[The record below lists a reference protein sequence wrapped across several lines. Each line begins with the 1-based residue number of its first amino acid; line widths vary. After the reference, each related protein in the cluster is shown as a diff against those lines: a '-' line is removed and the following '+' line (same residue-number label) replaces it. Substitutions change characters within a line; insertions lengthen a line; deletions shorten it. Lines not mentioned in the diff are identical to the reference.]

1 MSRESLVSVR
11 NLHRRYGSLHAVKGV
26 SFELH
31 RGEVLGLLGPNGAGK
46 TTTMQMICGALA
58 PTSGEILI
66 DGEDLLNAPLQ
77 TKGKIGYL
85 PERPPLYTE
94 LSVDEYLFYC
104 ARLRHVA
111 RSRTRA
117 AVDFAKSRCGL
128 QQAGRRLIANLS
140 KGYQQ
145 RVGVAQAIV
154 HSPAVVVLD
163 EPTVGLDPIQIREIR
178 DLIGELREDHAVV
191 LSTHILPEVQTVCD
205 RVQILNEGRIV
216 LDESLDALDRTS
228 TGLRVAFRRPPGNEM
243 LRDLPHVTGVKS
255 VEGGRLRIEHEAGAQ
270 LADTLVERSAAGD
283 WGLYEMIPE
292 RHGLEEIF
300 VSLTCGEVEP
310 AATPEVLTTQE

>member
-1 MSRESLVSVR
+1 MNRESLVSVR
-11 NLHRRYGSLHAVKGV
+11 NLHRRFGSLHAVKGV

-66 DGEDLLNAPLQ
+66 DGDDLLNAPRQ

-85 PERPPLYTE
+85 PERPPLYGE

-111 RSRTRA
+111 RSRAGA
-117 AVDFAKSRCGL
+117 AVDHAKSRCGL
-128 QQAGRRLIANLS
+128 GQTGGRLIANLS

-154 HSPAVVVLD
+154 HSPAVVILD
-163 EPTVGLDPIQIREIR
+163 EPTVGLDPIQIRQIR
-178 DLIGELREDHAVV
+178 DLIGELRDDHAVI
-191 LSTHILPEVQTVCD
+191 LSTHILPEVQMVCD

-216 LDESLDALDRTS
+216 LDERLDALDRAS
-228 TGLRVAFRRPPGNEM
+228 TGLRVAFRRPPGNEV
-243 LRDLPHVTGVKS
+243 LESLPQVTAVVP
-255 VEGGRLRIEHEAGAQ
+255 VEGGRLRLEHEPNAE
-270 LADTLVERSAAGD
+270 LPDTLVVRSAAGD

-292 RHGLEEIF
+292 HHGLEEIF
-300 VSLTCGEVEP
+300 VSLTCGEVES
-310 AATPEVLTTQE
+310 AATPEAVVTQQ

>member
-1 MSRESLVSVR
+1 MSGDSLVSVR
-11 NLHRRYGSLHAVKGV
+11 NLHRRYGRLHAVKGV
-26 SFELH
+26 SFELR

-66 DGEDLLNAPLQ
+66 DGDDLLSAPRQ

-85 PERPPLYTE
+85 PERPPLYGE
-94 LSVDEYLFYC
+94 LSVDEYLLYC

-111 RSRTRA
+111 RSRAAA
-117 AVDFAKSRCGL
+117 AVAHAKSLCGL
-128 QQAGRRLIANLS
+128 EQTGARLIANLS

-154 HSPAVVVLD
+154 HEPAVVVLD

-178 DLIGELREDHAVV
+178 DLIGGLRENHAVI

-216 LDESLDALDRTS
+216 LDERLDALDRAS
-228 TGLRVAFRRPPGNEM
+228 TALRVAFRRPPGNEA
-243 LRDLPHVTGVKS
+243 LESLPQVIAVEP
-255 VEGGRLRIEHEAGAQ
+255 VEGGRLRLEHEPGAE
-270 LADTLVERSAAGD
+270 LADALVERSAAGD

-310 AATPEVLTTQE
+310 VATPNAVTTQE

>member
-1 MSRESLVSVR
+1 MSGDSLVSVR
-11 NLHRRYGSLHAVKGV
+11 NLHRRYGRLHAVKGV
-26 SFELH
+26 SFELR

-46 TTTMQMICGALA
+46 TTTMQMIRGALA

-66 DGEDLLNAPLQ
+66 DGNDLLSAPRQ

-85 PERPPLYTE
+85 PERPPLYGE
-94 LSVDEYLFYC
+94 LSVDEYLLYC

-111 RSRTRA
+111 RSRAAA
-117 AVDFAKSRCGL
+117 AVDHAKSLCGL
-128 QQAGRRLIANLS
+128 EQTGARLIANLS

-154 HSPAVVVLD
+154 HTPAVVVLD

-178 DLIGELREDHAVV
+178 DLIGGLRENHAVI

-216 LDESLDALDRTS
+216 LDERLDALDRAS
-228 TGLRVAFRRPPGNEM
+228 TALRVAFRRPPGNEV
-243 LRDLPHVTGVKS
+243 LEGLPQVTAVEP
-255 VEGGRLRIEHEAGAQ
+255 VEGGRLRLEHESGAE
-270 LADTLVERSAAGD
+270 LADALAERSAAGD

-310 AATPEVLTTQE
+310 VATPNAVTTQE